1 MRTGFCCSL
10 FTLRGL
16 DRKVLRTY
24 DSSQGVNAFTDAIW
38 ANGRLFAT
46 ATSAGAVAHWHT
58 DELGTPIVQTNA
70 AGGVQASYAYFP
82 YGEEINQS
90 VVDPTRFRFTAH
102 ERDLGTQPGT
112 ADDRDYMHQR
122 STLPQLGR
130 FLTVEPIG
138 GNPFNP
144 QSWNRFTY
152 ALNNPLKYTDPLGL
166 LTHSETITVFPTQ
179 PEVGPTNGPNTFDP
193 PKTGPGDE
201 TAGGDGSSSA
211 SSSKTETPDSE
222 TPPCDAVDRFYAGAE
237 SLVRKV
243 LPLEVSINISRPPFA
258 LNLNLNFSES
268 RRASLYVGGGLGA
281 GRGGV
286 AMSGRFAGV
295 SRGPGSQGVTGRF
308 SFSSPPF
315 LLGVLGLGTSVSVS
329 EGGMDPRFTAGL
341 GPSGG
346 PSFTVTGG
354 YTLVSDPIGKSV
366 GPCE

>member
-1 MRTGFCCSL
+1 MPALLALHAARPGSEGPAA
-10 FTLRGL
+10 TLRFQPGCERFHRRYLGERQAVRHGDERWRRRTLAHGRARNADRADERRWRCPGL
-16 DRKVLRTY
+16 L
-24 DSSQGVNAFTDAIW
+24 
-38 ANGRLFAT
+38 RLFPVWR
-46 ATSAGAVAHWHT
+46 G
-58 DELGTPIVQTNA
+58 DQPICRGPN
-70 AGGVQASYAYFP
+70 SFSLHRP
-82 YGEEINQS
+82 R
-90 VVDPTRFRFTAH
+90 TRS
-102 ERDLGTQPGT
+102 LGTQPGT